1 MINGILNIYKEK
13 GYTSHDVVARLR
25 GIVGQKK
32 IGHTGTLDPEAE
44 GVLPVCLGR
53 ATKVCDMLTD
63 KDKTYETVLLLGT
76 STDTQD
82 ITGRVLSSRSL
93 DDPELP
99 EGTVTEEKTESCIRG
114 FIGEY
119 DQIPPMYSALKVGGK
134 KLYELAREGK
144 TIERKSRKVMIY
156 DIRIKDINLP
166 RVRMEV
172 KCSKGTYIRTLCHD
186 IGEKLGCGG
195 CMEKLLRTR
204 VGQFSLDQSLKLAE
218 VERIVHE
225 GGTGEILMPTDS
237 VFCDLE
243 ESRTKERFD
252 VFGYNGNPLERKH
265 LTGEIAGKSAEQ
277 LEDRRFRIY
286 DSHRNFIGIYYY
298 DRKKDRFRPEKMF
311 LDREEG

>member
-156 DIRIKDINLP
+156 DIRIKDIDLP

-186 IGEKLGCGG
+186 IGEKLG
-195 CMEKLLRTR
+195 
-204 VGQFSLDQSLKLAE
+204 
-218 VERIVHE
+218 
-225 GGTGEILMPTDS
+225 
-237 VFCDLE
+237 
-243 ESRTKERFD
+243 
-252 VFGYNGNPLERKH
+252 
-265 LTGEIAGKSAEQ
+265 
-277 LEDRRFRIY
+277 
-286 DSHRNFIGIYYY
+286 
-298 DRKKDRFRPEKMF
+298 
-311 LDREEG
+311 